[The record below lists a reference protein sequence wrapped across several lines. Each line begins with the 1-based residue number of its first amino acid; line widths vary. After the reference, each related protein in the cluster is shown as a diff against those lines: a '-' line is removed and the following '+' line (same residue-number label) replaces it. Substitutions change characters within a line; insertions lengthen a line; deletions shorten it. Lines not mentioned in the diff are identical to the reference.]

1 MNNKFSWQS
10 FISIGLLFSFI
21 VMIISGIVLYVAPE
35 GSLSRWIS
43 WDVLN
48 LSKKQWEHQHTVFS
62 YLFILFTVFHIFKIN
77 WGLLL
82 SYFTPEKIKI
92 SHFKEV
98 VIAFL
103 ITILVFIGTLYN
115 VGPLRFVNN
124 LGGAISDKFAEN
136 VEIPNIPD
144 SEKLTIKQFSSEILK
159 TSYENINAILKNKDF
174 KDLREDILVKDFCL
188 INNISPH
195 EFYRILKGELLQ
207 INNSSVMGFP
217 EITSNTSC
225 LDQINSIL

>member
-21 VMIISGIVLYVAPE
+21 VMFISGIVLYIAPE

-48 LSKKQWEHQHTVFS
+48 LSKNQWEQQHTVFS

-92 SHFKEV
+92 SNFKEI

-124 LGGAISDKFAEN
+124 LGGTISDNFSEN
-136 VEIPNIPD
+136 VEMPSIPD
-144 SEKLTIKQFSSEILK
+144 SEKLTIKQFSSEILN
-159 TSYENINAILKNKDF
+159 TSYENINEILKNKDF
-174 KDLREDILVKDFCL
+174 EDLREDILVEDFCL
-188 INNISPH
+188 INNMSPH
-195 EFYRILKGELLQ
+195 EFYKILKGELLQ
-207 INNSSVMGFP
+207 INNSSVMSFP
-217 EITSNTSC
+217 EITSKTNC